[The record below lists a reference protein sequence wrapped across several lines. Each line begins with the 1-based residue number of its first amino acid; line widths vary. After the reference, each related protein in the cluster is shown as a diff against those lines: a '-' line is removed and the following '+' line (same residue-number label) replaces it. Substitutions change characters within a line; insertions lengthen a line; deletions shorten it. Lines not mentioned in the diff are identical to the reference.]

1 MSYGSHGMGLFK
13 KAVGGAILAKFIN
26 LERLPWYRRLTPRQ
40 RTAAGFIFSLT
51 PLGRLS
57 FGGLALL
64 AARRL
69 FARPR
74 EA

>member
-1 MSYGSHGMGLFK
+1 MGIIK

-26 LERLPWYRRLTPRQ
+26 LERMPWYRRLTPRQ
-40 RTAAGFIFSLT
+40 RATAGFLFSLT

-57 FGGLALL
+57 VGGLAFL

-69 FARPR
+69 FARPQH
-74 EA
+74 A

>member
-1 MSYGSHGMGLFK
+1 MSFYK
-13 KAVGGAILAKFIN
+13 KAIGGAILAKFIH

-40 RTAAGFIFSLT
+40 RTAAGLAFSLT

-57 FGGLALL
+57 LGGLAFL

-69 FARPR
+69 FSRPQP
-74 EA
+74 A

>member
-1 MSYGSHGMGLFK
+1 MGVFK
-13 KAVGGAILAKFIN
+13 RAVGGAILAKFIN

-40 RTAAGFIFSLT
+40 RTTAGFLFTLT
-51 PLGRLS
+51 PIGRLS
-57 FGGLALL
+57 VGGLALL